1 MGFGADVSPEKIT
14 SDLRFYE
21 INTCEISLIDFLIKN
36 PNVIYQDHYKIRF
49 NNYSSMKCFGTI
61 TGIDQINHVFFI
73 SIGTSSNINLALQ
86 SIIWLTII
94 SFIRKKRDIEFSIR
108 LLLSILTVPL
118 LIISMIYEEERLY
131 LKSLYF
137 HDFSD
142 FQHFT
147 QLFLTI
153 FFIVIISY
161 YILYTRIDI
170 LSNYFPYLFLVIGV
184 YSGFNFNFFT
194 IGVLVFGTKRIFVNK
209 KIWINGYYLLFLLFL
224 WANNSY
230 NKEFFVDPDKIR
242 GFSSSIFTS
251 YGVFSYS
258 IFFVILIN
266 GLIYIFELQDN
277 FKFKDYL
284 NNFFYTS
291 FLIFILGFIGSGMPF
306 VNFFNYYFF
315 GLNKY
320 GINRS
325 DIFGSNEWGERLA
338 WRGQFPS
345 AETIGEFFAFGLFI
359 FIFLWINKK
368 IEFDKLSM
376 VFLPIA
382 AIGLLASNNRAAL
395 VSLFICI
402 TILIFKNN
410 FQQYTKILIFFIL
423 LIFTVILIGLNNLTY
438 SLDYL
443 GDSLLNDAIYYSLDE
458 GAYSSS
464 INYFLELK
472 ESKSFWYFL
481 LSLFSIFGFYINRSE
496 LWGIFFARHNPEFQE
511 VLFGSGISN
520 FGQLYGDININP
532 TYSFLLPHSGILSL
546 YLFIGIINL
555 IILILFV
562 FKVSILKIRN
572 SNSIFIYLAIFALLN
587 LIKSDSL
594 LYFPSFVNYLFFF
607 YGAHKLEKSYI

>member
-36 PNVIYQDHYKIRF
+36 PNVVYQDHYKIRF

-73 SIGTSSNINLALQ
+73 SIGTSSNINLVLQ
-86 SIIWLTII
+86 SIIWFTII
-94 SFIRKKRDIEFSIR
+94 SFIRKKRDIKFSTK
-108 LLLSILTVPL
+108 LLLSMLTVPL
-118 LIISMIYEEERLY
+118 IIISMIYEEERLY

-137 HDFSD
+137 HDYND

-161 YILYTRIDI
+161 YILYTRIDV

-194 IGVLVFGTKRIFVNK
+194 IGALVFGTKRILINK

-258 IFFVILIN
+258 LFFIILIN
-266 GLIYIFELQDN
+266 GLVYIFELQD
-277 FKFKDYL
+277 KFKLKNYL

-291 FLIFILGFIGSGMPF
+291 FLVFIFGFIGSGMPF
-306 VNFFNYYFF
+306 LNFLNYYFF

-325 DIFGSNEWGERLA
+325 TIFGSNEWGERLA

-359 FIFLWINKK
+359 YIYLWINKK
-368 IEFDKLSM
+368 IEFDKLSL
-376 VFLPIA
+376 VFLPVA
-382 AIGLLASNNRAAL
+382 VVGLLASNNRAAL

-410 FQQYTKILIFFIL
+410 FQQYTKILIFFIF
-423 LIFTVILIGLNNLTY
+423 LIFTIILIGLNNLTY

-458 GAYSSS
+458 GTYSSS

-555 IILILFV
+555 IILILFI

-607 YGAHKLEKSYI
+607 YSAHKLEKSYI